1 MNTAATT
8 TALLA
13 CAAACLSA
21 QALATPAD
29 DEKALYSLDER
40 YQLAVKQNDADTMG
54 RIQSHDMVLVTGRGN
69 VYTNEQ
75 LLDSARKREIV
86 WDKQDVIEGTRK
98 VRLYGDTGIVTALL
112 WLKGTSDKGPFEY
125 KVWFSDT
132 YVRRPEGWRYVFGQS
147 SLPLPKT
154 D

>member
-1 MNTAATT
+1 MMK

-13 CAAACLSA
+13 CATAALA
-21 QALATPAD
+21 TNALATPAD
-29 DEKALYSLDER
+29 DEKALYALDER
-40 YQLAVKQNDADTMG
+40 YQLAVKQNDADTMAK
-54 RIQSHDMVLVTGRGN
+54 IQSHDMVLVTGRGTA
-69 VYTNEQ
+69 YTNEQ
-75 LLDSARKREIV
+75 LLDSARKREIT
-86 WDKQDVIEGTRK
+86 WEKQDVVEGTRK
-98 VRLYGDTGIVTALL
+98 VRMYGDTGVVTALL

-147 SLPLPKT
+147 SLPLPKA